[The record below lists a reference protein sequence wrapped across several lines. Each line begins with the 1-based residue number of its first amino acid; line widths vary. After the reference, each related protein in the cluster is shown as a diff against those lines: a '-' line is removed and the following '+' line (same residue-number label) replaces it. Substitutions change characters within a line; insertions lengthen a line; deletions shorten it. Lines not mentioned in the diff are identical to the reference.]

1 MANISTYPIGTPGAS
16 DLIPGTQ
23 LYTDTNGK
31 TQNLTRNFTVQQIV
45 NLAPTAN
52 IGVLQKEL
60 TLTAAQMLALN
71 GGGEINIIPA
81 AGAGQLISILNMAMF
96 LDYGGTVYNFVTTGL
111 SDSVAF
117 KLGAVSTFH
126 TLATSTELNITQDR
140 YTVFDFP
147 NNDEMVYEPNTA
159 FTLTASSGVTVSQG
173 DSPIKLSVLYRIVNF
188 T

>member
-1 MANISTYPIGTPGAS
+1 MAIANSYPMGTPKSG
-16 DLIPGTQ
+16 DLLLGTSVPNPN
-23 LYTDTNGK
+23 TNEK
-31 TQNLTRNFTVQQIV
+31 ATTRNFSVQQIV
-45 NLAPTAN
+45 DLAPTAN

-60 TLTAAQMLALN
+60 TITAAQMLALS
-71 GGGEINIIPA
+71 GGGTIDIIPA